1 MKANKSSRS
10 EYRRKPRRDPRFK
23 NTATPAPSQTHI
35 LTNYESK
42 HQDAQTPRP
51 PQALRVSLT
60 PSLASVPA
68 ANPAVVKLVPT
79 LLKIGRVL
87 VPVDFSDCSLKL
99 LHYAVR
105 FGEQFGS
112 KLILAHVIES
122 YPIDYV
128 LGPQNATDS
137 NQWRFEKAR
146 TQLER
151 MCESLA
157 WPRTV
162 CAERVVL
169 FGKPFHQICDA
180 AKERSIDLII
190 IATHG
195 RTGLQRL
202 QLGSTAER
210 VVRHAPCPL
219 LVVREREK
227 EFA

>member
-1 MKANKSSRS
+1 MKATIKKPKRLV
-10 EYRRKPRRDPRFK
+10 RRKPS
-23 NTATPAPSQTHI
+23 AT
-35 LTNYESK
+35 LTK
-42 HQDAQTPRP
+42 A
-51 PQALRVSLT
+51 LT
-60 PSLASVPA
+60 PMPA
-68 ANPAVVKLVPT
+68 ANAPVIELVPS

-87 VPVDFSDCSLKL
+87 VPVDFSDCSLKA

-105 FGEQFGS
+105 FAEQFGS
-112 KLILAHVIES
+112 KLILTHVVEL
-122 YPIDYV
+122 YPGDYV
-128 LGPQNATDS
+128 FGLKDAIDS
-137 NQWRFEKAR
+137 NQWRFEQAR
-146 TQLER
+146 AQLER
-151 MCESLA
+151 TCESLA

-162 CAERVVL
+162 RTERVVL

-210 VVRHAPCPL
+210 VVRHAPCPV
-219 LVVREREK
+219 LVVREWEK